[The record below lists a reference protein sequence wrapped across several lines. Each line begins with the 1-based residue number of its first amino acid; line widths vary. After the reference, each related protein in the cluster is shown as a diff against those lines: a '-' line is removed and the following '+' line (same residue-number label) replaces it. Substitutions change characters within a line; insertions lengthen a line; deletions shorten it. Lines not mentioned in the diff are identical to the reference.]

1 MPSTLPAP
9 KAPTDRHGLWAWWT
23 LCLVLGLPALWVA
36 QVSLNQADADW
47 PALAQRWVLYPAA
60 GLQQPPWVWWT
71 SAWLHGSTAHLWGNL
86 GGLLLLAWVGHSARA
101 DWVCAL
107 VWALCWPLAQLGLLW
122 QPELQRFIGLSGVL
136 HAGFTI
142 VALHTLFG
150 RAAPLPHWLGGVLL
164 LGLVAK
170 VLMENPGAPGLIPS
184 PGWAITVAPWV
195 HLCGVVAAATL
206 MCLWQLGATLRKRR
220 PRAGVH
226 RTLI

>member
-1 MPSTLPAP
+1 VGVVPLNDAEATWSPLA
-9 KAPTDRHGLWAWWT
+9 R
-23 LCLVLGLPALWVA
+23 LWV
-36 QVSLNQADADW
+36 LH
-47 PALAQRWVLYPAA
+47 PGA

-71 SAWLHGSTAHLWGNL
+71 SAWLHGSAAHLWGNL
-86 GGLLLLAWVGHSARA
+86 GGLALLAWMGHAVRV
-101 DWVCAL
+101 DRGCAI
-107 VWALCWPLAQLGLLW
+107 VWTLCWPLAQLGLLW
-122 QPELQRFIGLSGVL
+122 QPELPRYIGLSGVL
-136 HAGFTI
+136 HAGLTV

-150 RAAPLPHWLGGVLL
+150 RARPLPRWLGGALM

-206 MCLWQLGATLRKRR
+206 MCLWRLGATLRKHRLG
-220 PRAGVH
+220 AGAH